1 MFIDQV
7 KIYVKGGD
15 GGNGMVAFRREK
27 YVDLG
32 GPAGGN
38 GGNGGHVIFQVDEG
52 LRTLMD
58 FRYNKKFMAP
68 DGGKGLT
75 KGCHGANA
83 DDLVLLVPPGTTV
96 FDNETNLVIADL
108 IRHGDRAII
117 AKGGR
122 AGRGNMSFATHKNP
136 APSIAE
142 KGEPGQERELRLE
155 LKLLA
160 DAGLVGFPSVGK
172 STILAHVSAAKPKIA
187 AYHFTT
193 ITPNIGVVATE
204 DRRSFVL
211 ADLPGLI
218 EGAHAGHGLGQ
229 QFLRHIER
237 TRVIIHVI
245 DMGGTEGRDPYEDYV
260 TINNELSQYRY
271 QLMERPM
278 IVVANKMDEPM
289 AEENLARFRE
299 QVGPDVDIFPV
310 IAELDE
316 GLAAVMDRTM
326 DLIETTPDFPIYSE
340 EEIEEVV
347 VYKYRSDEEGFTIS
361 KGNENVGTRT
371 TEWILG
377 GDRLEKLFKMTN
389 FDHEESVERFAR
401 TMRLMGVDQGL
412 RDRGAKNGDSIWIL
426 DYEFEFLDE
435 E

>member
-7 KIYVKGGD
+7 KIFAKGGD

-27 YVDLG
+27 YIDLG

-38 GGNGGHVIFQVDEG
+38 GGQGGSIVFQVDEG

-58 FRYNKKFMAP
+58 FRYNRKFEAP
-68 DGGKGLT
+68 AGGKGLT
-75 KGCHGANA
+75 KSCHGANA
-83 DDLVLLVPPGTTV
+83 SDLVLLVPPGTTV
-96 FDNETNLVIADL
+96 FDNQTDLVIADL
-108 IRHGDRAII
+108 IRHGDRAVI

-122 AGRGNMSFATHKNP
+122 AGRGNMAFATHKNP

-172 STILAHVSAAKPKIA
+172 STMLGQVSAAKPKIA

-218 EGAHAGHGLGQ
+218 KGAHQGHGLGQ

-237 TRVIIHVI
+237 TRVIIHVV
-245 DMGGTEGRDPYEDYV
+245 DMGGTEGRDPYDDYLA
-260 TINNELSQYRY
+260 INKELESYRY
-271 QLMERPM
+271 QLLERPM
-278 IVVANKMDEPM
+278 IVVANKMDEPA

-299 QVGPDVDIFPV
+299 QVGPDVDVFPV
-310 IAELDE
+310 IAELNE
-316 GLAAVMDRTM
+316 GLESVMMRAM
-326 DLIETTPDFPIYSE
+326 DLIETTPDFPIYRE
-340 EEIEEVV
+340 DEIEEVV
-347 VYKYRSDEEGFTIS
+347 VYKYRVDEEGFTIS
-361 KGNENVGTRT
+361 KSEENTGTGT

-412 RDRGAKNGDSIWIL
+412 RERGAKHGDTIWIL
-426 DYEFEFLDE
+426 DYEFEFQDAK
-435 E
+435 

>member
-1 MFIDQV
+1 
-7 KIYVKGGD
+7 
-15 GGNGMVAFRREK
+15 
-27 YVDLG
+27 
-32 GPAGGN
+32 
-38 GGNGGHVIFQVDEG
+38 
-52 LRTLMD
+52 
-58 FRYNKKFMAP
+58 
-68 DGGKGLT
+68 
-75 KGCHGANA
+75 
-83 DDLVLLVPPGTTV
+83 
-96 FDNETNLVIADL
+96 
-108 IRHGDRAII
+108 
-117 AKGGR
+117 GGR

-172 STILAHVSAAKPKIA
+172 STILGQVSAAKPKIA

-218 EGAHAGHGLGQ
+218 KGAHEGHGLGQ

-245 DMGGTEGRDPYEDYV
+245 DMGGTEGRDPYEDYLA
-260 TINNELSQYRY
+260 INKELESYRY

-299 QVGPDVDIFPV
+299 QVGPDVEVFPI
-310 IAELDE
+310 IAELNE
-316 GLAAVMDRTM
+316 GLEPVISRAM
-326 DLIETTPDFPIYSE
+326 DLIETTPEFPIYSE

-347 VYKYRSDEEGFTIS
+347 VYKYRADDEGFTIS
-361 KGNENVGTRT
+361 KGDENVATRT

-412 RDRGAKNGDSIWIL
+412 RDRGAKHGDTIWIL
-426 DYEFEFLDE
+426 DYEFEFQDE
-435 E
+435 R

>member
-7 KIYVKGGD
+7 KIFVKGGD

-38 GGNGGHVIFQVDEG
+38 GGIGGSVIFQVDEG

-58 FRYNKKFMAP
+58 FRYNRKFIAAS
-68 DGGKGLT
+68 GGKGMT

-83 DDLVLLVPPGTTV
+83 EDYVLLVPPGTTV

-108 IRHGDRAII
+108 IRHGDRAVI

-122 AGRGNMSFATHKNP
+122 SGRGNMSFATHKNP

-172 STILAHVSAAKPKIA
+172 STMLAHVSAAKPKIA

-218 EGAHAGHGLGQ
+218 EGAHEGHGLGQ

-245 DMGGTEGRDPYEDYV
+245 DMGGTEERDPYADYLA
-260 TINNELSQYRY
+260 INNELASYRY

-278 IVVANKMDEPM
+278 IVVANKMDEPK

-299 QVGPDVDIFPV
+299 QVGPGVEVFPV
-310 IAELDE
+310 IAELGE
-316 GLAAVMDRTM
+316 GLAPVMSRAM
-326 DLIETTPDFPIYSE
+326 DLIETTPDFPIYQE
-340 EEIEEVV
+340 DQIEEVV
-347 VYKYRSDEEGFTIS
+347 VYKYRADDEGFTIS
-361 KGNENVGTRT
+361 KGDENVGMRRN
-371 TEWILG
+371 EWILG

-412 RDRGAKNGDSIWIL
+412 RDRGAKNGDTIWIL
-426 DYEFEFLDE
+426 DYEFEFQDE
-435 E
+435 R